1 MLTQGLEVRA
11 AVDEVDVGAGL
22 GEPTPEIA
30 PDPAGAVNRD
40 PHGFTL
46 PSSGHY
52 RPLLVAGCVLNDDP
66 ASDLPDR
73 DRCTPHLSQQ
83 TSAALGSADPPAA
96 DPARSP
102 ALQYRPEVVLVS
114 EL

>member
-30 PDPAGAVNRD
+30 PNPAGAVNRD

-73 DRCTPHLSQQ
+73 DRCTPHLSKQV
-83 TSAALGSADPPAA
+83 SARPRLGGSS
-96 DPARSP
+96 RSRSGAESGP
-102 ALQYRPEVVLVS
+102 SVS
-114 EL
+114 P